1 MKISGTSLSKLSEGL
16 KNYMRV
22 AVGELSLSYNFDLE
36 EGLSLL
42 GEIVVEKEGSRK
54 VRAKRVVPSIL
65 LPWCGVVMED
75 WCKGVRYNRG
85 LFSQCTNAPKDGSY
99 CKTCSKSVKDGVP
112 SYGLIT
118 ERNNADWCCPKG
130 KKPVRYSKIMEKINV
145 SKEQAIAEASKMG
158 WTIEDEQFEV
168 LKSRKGRPSKKTKET
183 DGEPKKRGRPKKTK
197 PVVEAAGTGD
207 DLIAQLVQQAQQ
219 QNDNLPV
226 ATVNVAVTDDL
237 EVEADIEAE
246 VVPEVVAEVEADIEA
261 EVVPEVVAEVE
272 PEVEA
277 KVEAKVVKKPKT
289 VKKSAEEKAAEKQAK
304 ADAKAQEKEAAKALK
319 EAEKEAAKALKA
331 AEKKAKADEKKAKAA
346 AKKQSKKKDESPIE
360 ESSDEEDPIEEL
372 ELKMEEIVLDEEDED
387 DSVEV
392 IKFTHEGVEY
402 LRDGDGAVYD
412 MESQE
417 EVGEWD
423 EESNTLTLN

>member
-1 MKISGTSLSKLSEGL
+1 MSMSMKISGTSLSKLSEGL
-16 KNYMRV
+16 KSYMRV

-42 GEIVVEKEGSRK
+42 GAIVVEKEGSRK
-54 VRAKRVVPSIL
+54 VRAKRVVPSML

-85 LFSQCTNAPKDGSY
+85 LFSQCTNAPKDGSF

-130 KKPVRYSKIMEKINV
+130 KKPVRYSKIMEKLNV
-145 SKEQAIAEASKMG
+145 SKEQAIAEASKLG
-158 WTIEDEQFEV
+158 WTIDDEQFEV

-237 EVEADIEAE
+237 EVE
-246 VVPEVVAEVEADIEA
+246 PEVE
-261 EVVPEVVAEVE
+261 AEVE

-277 KVEAKVVKKPKT
+277 EVEPEAEVEAKVEVVKKPKT

-304 ADAKAQEKEAAKALK
+304 ADAKAQAKADAKALK

>member
-1 MKISGTSLSKLSEGL
+1 MSMSMKISGTSLSKLSEGL

-42 GEIVVEKEGSRK
+42 GEIAVEKEGSRK
-54 VRAKRVVPSIL
+54 VRGKRVIPSIL

-130 KKPVRYSKIMEKINV
+130 KKPVRYSKIMEKLNV
-145 SKEQAIAEASKMG
+145 SKEEAIAEASKMG

-246 VVPEVVAEVEADIEA
+246 VVAEVEA
-261 EVVPEVVAEVE
+261 EVVPEVEVEVEAEVE
-272 PEVEA
+272 AE
-277 KVEAKVVKKPKT
+277 VVKKPKT

-304 ADAKAQEKEAAKALK
+304 ADAKAQAKADAKALK
-319 EAEKEAAKALKA
+319 EAEKEAAKALKE

-372 ELKMEEIVLDEEDED
+372 ELKMEEIVLDEEEED

-402 LRDGDGAVYD
+402 LRDGDGTVYD

-423 EESNTLTLN
+423 DESKELTLN

>member
-1 MKISGTSLSKLSEGL
+1 
-16 KNYMRV
+16 
-22 AVGELSLSYNFDLE
+22 
-36 EGLSLL
+36 
-42 GEIVVEKEGSRK
+42 
-54 VRAKRVVPSIL
+54 
-65 LPWCGVVMED
+65 MED

-130 KKPVRYSKIMEKINV
+130 KKPVRYSKIMEKLNV

-246 VVPEVVAEVEADIEA
+246 VVAEVEA
-261 EVVPEVVAEVE
+261 EVVPEVEVEVEAEVE
-272 PEVEA
+272 AE
-277 KVEAKVVKKPKT
+277 VVKKPKT

-304 ADAKAQEKEAAKALK
+304 ADAKAQAKADAKALK
-319 EAEKEAAKALKA
+319 EAEKEAAKALKE

-346 AKKQSKKKDESPIE
+346 AKKQSKKKEAPSVE
-360 ESSDEEDPIEEL
+360 ESSDEEELVEEL
-372 ELKMEEIVLDEEDED
+372 ELKMEAIDLDEEEED

-392 IKFTHEGVEY
+392 IKFIHEGVEY
-402 LRDGDGAVYD
+402 LRDGDGTVYD

-423 EESNTLTLN
+423 DESKELTLN

>member
-1 MKISGTSLSKLSEGL
+1 MSQVVMKISGTSLSKVTCGL
-16 KNYMRV
+16 KLYVRS
-22 AVGELSLSYNFDLE
+22 AVEVLSSEYNFDLE
-36 EGLSLL
+36 EGLGLL
-42 GEIVVEKEGSRK
+42 GDIVVEKEGSRK
-54 VRAKRVVPSIL
+54 TRAKRVVPSIL

-85 LFSQCTNAPKDGSY
+85 LLSQCTNAVKDGSF
-99 CKTCSKSVKDGVP
+99 CKTCAKSVKDGVP

-118 ERNNADWCCPKG
+118 ERSNADWCSPKG
-130 KKPVRYSKIMEKINV
+130 KKPIRYSKIMEKINV
-145 SKEQAIAEASKMG
+145 SKEEAIAEASKLG
-158 WTIEDEQFEV
+158 WTIDDSEFEV
-168 LKSRKGRPSKKTKET
+168 VKSRKGRPSKKAKET

-237 EVEADIEAE
+237 EVEAEVEAE
-246 VVPEVVAEVEADIEA
+246 VEPEVE
-261 EVVPEVVAEVE
+261 PE

-277 KVEAKVVKKPKT
+277 KVEVVKKPKT

-304 ADAKAQEKEAAKALK
+304 ADAKAQAKAEAKALK

-402 LRDGDGAVYD
+402 LRDGDGTVYD

>member
-1 MKISGTSLSKLSEGL
+1 MSMSMKISGTSLSKLSEGL
-16 KNYMRV
+16 KSYMRV

-42 GEIVVEKEGSRK
+42 GAIVVEKEGSRK
-54 VRAKRVVPSIL
+54 VRAKRVVPSML

-85 LFSQCTNAPKDGSY
+85 LFSQCTNAPKDGSF

-130 KKPVRYSKIMEKINV
+130 KKPVRYSKIMEKLNV
-145 SKEQAIAEASKMG
+145 SKEQAIAEASKLG
-158 WTIEDEQFEV
+158 WTIDDEQFEV

-237 EVEADIEAE
+237 EVE
-246 VVPEVVAEVEADIEA
+246 PEVE
-261 EVVPEVVAEVE
+261 AEVE

-277 KVEAKVVKKPKT
+277 EVEPEAEVEAKVEVVKKPKT

-304 ADAKAQEKEAAKALK
+304 ADAKAQEKADAKALK

>member
-1 MKISGTSLSKLSEGL
+1 MSMKISGTSLSKLSEGL

-36 EGLSLL
+36 EGLSVL

-54 VRAKRVVPSIL
+54 VRGKRVIPSIL

-130 KKPVRYSKIMEKINV
+130 KKPVRYSKIMEKLNV

-237 EVEADIEAE
+237 EVEADIEA
-246 VVPEVVAEVEADIEA
+246 DIEA
-261 EVVPEVVAEVE
+261 EVVAEVVPEVEVEVEAEVE
-272 PEVEA
+272 AE
-277 KVEAKVVKKPKT
+277 VVKKPKT

-304 ADAKAQEKEAAKALK
+304 ADAKAQAKADAKALK
-319 EAEKEAAKALKA
+319 EAEKEAAKALKE

-372 ELKMEEIVLDEEDED
+372 ELKMEEIVLDEEEED

-392 IKFTHEGVEY
+392 IKFIHEGVEY
-402 LRDGDGAVYD
+402 LRDGDGTVYD

-423 EESNTLTLN
+423 DESKELTLN

>member
-1 MKISGTSLSKLSEGL
+1 MSMSMKISGTSLSKLSEGL

-246 VVPEVVAEVEADIEA
+246 VVPEVVAEVE
-261 EVVPEVVAEVE
+261 

-304 ADAKAQEKEAAKALK
+304 ADAKAQEKADAKALK